1 MKSIA
6 TLLRGLALCFGLA
19 LLPGCGSDDAPT
31 APAPAAPMV
40 EVTWEARQLRVVDD
54 CDASAGKAEGDFH
67 ISFKLSEVTG
77 GEEKTLAER
86 TNVIIK
92 ANSDTY
98 VLRSQLDIAVK
109 AQVALKDG
117 ARLLLRMSIYEN
129 DTDGPQVSIGNG
141 YHYTYSAISERW
153 ESDDDDGAMDFGSPD
168 TQTLTLR
175 DNAGDACL
183 VYLYGQFSQ
192 KVITE

>member
-1 MKSIA
+1 MKTFNILPRV
-6 TLLRGLALCFGLA
+6 LLLCFVLA
-19 LLPGCGSDDAPT
+19 TLPGCGSDDAPT
-31 APAPAAPMV
+31 APAPAAPVV
-40 EVTWEARQLRVVDD
+40 EVTWEARSLQVIND
-54 CDASAGKAEGDFH
+54 CDASTGRAEGDFF
-67 ISFKLSEVTG
+67 ISFRLSAVDGDQET
-77 GEEKTLAER
+77 KLAEQSNVLVQASDN
-86 TNVIIK
+86 TNVFQQ
-92 ANSDTY
+92 
-98 VLRSQLDIAVK
+98 QLDIAAK

-183 VYLYGQFSQ
+183 VYLRGQFSQ
-192 KVITE
+192 KLIDE